1 MKNTT
6 YIAPSLPGA
15 SPSPLRYRAWALLLI
30 AAATLPLL
38 LSTASSS
45 FAGSATWKASP
56 ATGDWNTAGN
66 WTAGG
71 PPNGS
76 ADTATF
82 ATSNRTGVSLSANT
96 EVNGIVFNAGGNA
109 FTITAPATFTLT
121 ISGVGITNN
130 SGITQNFIAGFAGSS
145 AGEIAFTNSATA
157 GSLTRFTNIGSAVS
171 GAFGGFIEFFGT
183 STAGS
188 GAFINNAGTVSGANG
203 GFTQFTNSATAD
215 SGAFTNNGGM
225 VSGASGGGT
234 FFVDTSTAGS
244 GTFTN
249 NGGTVSGAGGGLME
263 FFNTSTAGNATLF
276 ANGFLGGGGGGA
288 ILFLSDS
295 TGSTSRVEVFGNGTG
310 ASTDG
315 FLDISFHNAPGVAIG
330 SIEGSGAVFLGA
342 NKLTVGSNKRST
354 TFSGVMQDGGDA
366 GGTGG
371 SLTKTGKGKLS
382 LTNANT
388 YTGGTTVTKGTLLV
402 KNTTGSATGSG
413 AVHVNAGTLGGTGK
427 IAGAV
432 TLGTGSGAGAF
443 LSPGNSATKPGTLT
457 INNHALTFNADATYE
472 CALDRT
478 SLKATQVVAK
488 GVTINS
494 AQFTFA
500 DLGAGTLTTGTVLT
514 VINNT
519 SASAIVGT
527 FSNLADG
534 STFTSGGNTFQA
546 SYTGGTGNDLTLTV
560 VP

>member
-1 MKNTT
+1 MSGVLVKASRLRHPTFERILGRAKKKPVGMESTLKHRLALSPIEPQQKMKTKRARLNKLVLGACRLTEKKTMKNTT
-6 YIAPSLPGA
+6 YIAPSLLGV
-15 SPSPLRYRAWALLLI
+15 SPSPLRSRAWALLLI
-30 AAATLPLL
+30 AATILTLL

-45 FAGSATWKASP
+45 FAGSATWLASP
-56 ATGDWNTAGN
+56 PTGN
-66 WTAGG
+66 WNHAANWTPATI
-71 PPNGS
+71 PNGPS
-76 ADTATF
+76 DTATF

-188 GAFINNAGTVSGANG
+188 GAFINNAGTVSGA
-203 GFTQFTNSATAD
+203 
-215 SGAFTNNGGM
+215 
-225 VSGASGGGT
+225 
-234 FFVDTSTAGS
+234 
-244 GTFTN
+244 
-249 NGGTVSGAGGGLME
+249 GGGLTE
-263 FFNTSTAGNATLF
+263 FINTSTAGNATLF

-388 YTGGTTVTKGTLLV
+388 YTGGTTVTKRTLLV

-413 AVHVNAGTLGGTGK
+413 AVHVNAGTLGGT
-427 IAGAV
+427 
-432 TLGTGSGAGAF
+432 
-443 LSPGNSATKPGTLT
+443 
-457 INNHALTFNADATYE
+457 
-472 CALDRT
+472 
-478 SLKATQVVAK
+478 
-488 GVTINS
+488 
-494 AQFTFA
+494 
-500 DLGAGTLTTGTVLT
+500 
-514 VINNT
+514 
-519 SASAIVGT
+519 
-527 FSNLADG
+527 
-534 STFTSGGNTFQA
+534 
-546 SYTGGTGNDLTLTV
+546 
-560 VP
+560 